1 VRPPLALA
9 LALAVLASAAQAAR
23 PRADHPLLGM
33 WEVKLPDGRCTET
46 YQFKPDGSSLVTSA
60 AEVAESEYAI
70 TEQPDDEG
78 FYAMHD
84 KLVRDNGKPDCLGEV
99 MAPGHE
105 VDRFI
110 LFHPSGK
117 LFLMCEQAA
126 LDSCIGPFR
135 RLDGEAT

>member
-1 VRPPLALA
+1 VKAALPLA
-9 LALAVLASAAQAAR
+9 LALAVLATAAQAAK

-60 AEVAESEYAI
+60 D
-70 TEQPDDEG
+70 QPDDEG

>member
-1 VRPPLALA
+1 VKAALPLA
-9 LALAVLASAAQAAR
+9 LALAVLATAAQAAK

-60 AEVAESEYAI
+60 AEVAESEFSIAD
-70 TEQPDDEG
+70 QPDDEG